1 MSAPTAPTHAECV
14 ASRARHD
21 RHPLGWQPSRFL
33 TDRAEAE
40 RAFQLAER
48 LGSVNAAATQLG
60 TTWPSL
66 RKAFARH
73 GLGMPARNPE
83 AVRQRAIRAAR
94 QRTGQPAPPP
104 LDPVFVALNPGALP
118 ARERSPAELYQWVR
132 RDEEYATL
140 GANVVVELN
149 SESRAASPPAGPG
162 QSAAPTAPTATPAN
176 VKAVASAGRP
186 TVPPAATA
194 PADRTNLRSGGWSP
208 MLADRSPPLAALDA
222 GGQLVSILK
231 RESPGC

>member
-1 MSAPTAPTHAECV
+1 MPTP
-14 ASRARHD
+14 
-21 RHPLGWQPSRFL
+21 
-33 TDRAEAE
+33 
-40 RAFQLAER
+40 
-48 LGSVNAAATQLG
+48 
-60 TTWPSL
+60 
-66 RKAFARH
+66 
-73 GLGMPARNPE
+73 NPY
-83 AVRQRAIRAAR
+83 AVRQRAAAAR
-94 QRTGQPAPPP
+94 QRSGQPATPP

-118 ARERSPAELYQWVR
+118 ARERPAAALHQWVR

-222 GGQLVSILK
+222 GGQLVSILSRK
-231 RESPGC
+231 CPEGRRRLALGGHAASMGSRVTL